1 MFIAGLELHL
11 SELAKSSRVSLY
23 AGSLGVIVPVGL
35 GYLVGVAFG
44 FSFQQATFL
53 GLTLGATSVSIS
65 AQTLLEL
72 KVLRTRV
79 GMGLLG
85 SAVFDDI
92 LVILFLSTFLALSG
106 GNQGLGEVFLLFVR
120 MLVFIGL
127 SVLFGLKV
135 LPAMVRYTTRLPISQ
150 SMLALALIVLFLYGL
165 AAEVIGSMAAIT
177 GTFLAG
183 LMFSRSPEKERLERG
198 IHSLAYGF
206 FVPIFFVNIGLSVN
220 ARELDV
226 SVLWLFVVITITAI
240 IGKLLG
246 SGFGA
251 KLAGFSWREAGQ
263 LGTGMV
269 SRGEVGLILAAVGAE
284 QGLLTSSE
292 FSAIIGMIIITT
304 LVTPPML
311 RALFL
316 ESKKEIQLDA
326 EEEKA

>member
-1 MFIAGLELHL
+1 
-11 SELAKSSRVSLY
+11 
-23 AGSLGVIVPVGL
+23 
-35 GYLVGVAFG
+35 
-44 FSFQQATFL
+44 
-53 GLTLGATSVSIS
+53 
-65 AQTLLEL
+65 
-72 KVLRTRV
+72 
-79 GMGLLG
+79 
-85 SAVFDDI
+85 
-92 LVILFLSTFLALSG
+92 
-106 GNQGLGEVFLLFVR
+106 
-120 MLVFIGL
+120 
-127 SVLFGLKV
+127 
-135 LPAMVRYTTRLPISQ
+135 
-150 SMLALALIVLFLYGL
+150 
-165 AAEVIGSMAAIT
+165 MAAIT